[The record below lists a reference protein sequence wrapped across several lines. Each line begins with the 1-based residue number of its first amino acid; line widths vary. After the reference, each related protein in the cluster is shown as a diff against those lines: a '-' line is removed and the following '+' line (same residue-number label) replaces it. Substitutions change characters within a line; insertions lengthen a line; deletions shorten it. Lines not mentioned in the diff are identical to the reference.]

1 MKAGTPSTSV
11 CIAGKN
17 RIAVEAAEFIQRQ
30 HPGLPLCVVA
40 NRTDEGHDTWQPSFR
55 KWSAQNGVPLR
66 TMDEVLPIE
75 GLLFLSLEFDRLLK
89 PAAFR
94 TRNLIN
100 IHFSHL
106 PEYKGMYTSV
116 WPLLDG
122 KDYSGVTLHR
132 IDPGI
137 DTGDIIAQRKIPL
150 CPDTTARELYEAYLN
165 TGLALVQEWFARLLS
180 GDFRASPQP
189 AAGSTYRSRRSLDF
203 ANLKVDL
210 QQTAAAIHNQIRA
223 FTFPEY
229 QLPRVMGHCISR
241 SEILPRRS
249 TRPPGQVVNQ
259 TPAALEIATVDF
271 DILCH
276 KDAIEEL
283 IGACARADDAEART
297 HLDRMKHVE
306 ARNAKG
312 WTPLMIAAY
321 HSRPELVATLLDRG
335 ADPNAANYKGTSVS
349 MYAKA
354 GAIRSGQFECL
365 SLLAARGA
373 DLRHC
378 DHAGKN
384 VLDYAREEGAAAVV
398 AEIERLLLASA

>member
-1 MKAGTPSTSV
+1 MKTHAPCASV

-17 RIAVEAAEFIQRQ
+17 RIAVEAAEFIRRE
-30 HPGLPLCVVA
+30 HPDLPLCIMA
-40 NRTDEGHDTWQPSFR
+40 NRTDGGYDTWQPSFVSWAAR
-55 KWSAQNGVPLR
+55 NDIPVR
-66 TMDEVLPIE
+66 TMDEVLPVD
-75 GLLFLSLEFDRLLK
+75 GLLFLSLEYDRLIK
-89 PAAFR
+89 PAAFK
-94 TRNLIN
+94 TQTLIN

-150 CPDTTARELYEAYLN
+150 GPDTTARELYEAYLN
-165 TGLALVQEWFARLLS
+165 NGLALVQEWFPRLLT
-180 GDFRASPQP
+180 GDYHATPQP
-189 AAGSTYRSRRSLDF
+189 ATGSTYRSRRSLDF
-203 ANLKVDL
+203 ANLTIDL

-259 TPAALEIATVDF
+259 TTAAIELATVDY

-276 KDAIEEL
+276 KDAIEEF

-312 WTPLMIAAY
+312 WTPLMIAAF
-321 HSRPELVATLLDRG
+321 HSRAALVATLLDRG
-335 ADPNAANYKGTSVS
+335 ADPNAANYKGTSVV

-354 GAIRSGQFECL
+354 GAIRSGQLECL
-365 SLLAARGA
+365 SLLASRGA

-378 DHAGKN
+378 DHAGKS
-384 VLDYAREEGAAAVV
+384 VLDYARAEGASAVV
-398 AEIERLLLASA
+398 AEIERLLRAAA